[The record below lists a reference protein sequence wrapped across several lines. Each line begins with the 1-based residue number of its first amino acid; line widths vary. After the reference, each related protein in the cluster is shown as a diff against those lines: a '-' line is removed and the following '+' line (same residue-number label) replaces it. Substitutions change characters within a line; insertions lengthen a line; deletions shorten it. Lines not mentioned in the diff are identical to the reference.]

1 MNVYNFKKIEKCYV
15 FGNIDRNMDRFIKTL
30 TSNISKFEREEHPKE
45 KERQERLKKREAERT
60 YVGGL
65 GGGLG
70 VGIHPHNPY
79 DAHLQRRANRR
90 DAGMNFDPSPFA
102 TWDVGDSDKKMF
114 TRKVDSS
121 YNDSVI
127 IVSGNCGIGNKSKK
141 YYEETFGK
149 LDKILGDNNCFV
161 LFVRGNND
169 NPSIFNNMEID
180 FEHIKTIPDYSVVA
194 MKTFN
199 CLCIGGSVSMDKE
212 WKLAQEELYGKKL
225 YWEDEAPKYDEK
237 QLKEILDAYNIN
249 CVITSTCP
257 SFAYPGT
264 NAFKKSK
271 WFYRDKKIVSEFA
284 KERKIMDKIYEQ
296 IMDSESKPYMW
307 VYGRF
312 KMSRTDKINDIVFC
326 SLASYGMIQINSSLN
341 AYFGIDTSKTL
352 ETNAHTFDHILNEE
366 LNGAARLRPHE
377 IEDEVME
384 MGEPEL
390 EDDMEI
396 GEEDIAEGD
405 DEEMADDVAEEVEAA
420 PRENVAAT
428 ANTVVTNQA
437 TREAIDRMI
446 EEMRAI
452 DNYTYA
458 DYAMAFNQARNMT
471 VENNDIYTIRAQAP
485 QELRAVT
492 LEDINRVA
500 TVMGNG
506 TRNG

>member
-15 FGNIDRNMDRFIKTL
+15 FGNIDRNMDRFIKTI
-30 TSNISKFEREEHPKE
+30 TSNISKFKKEEHPKE
-45 KERQERLKKREAERT
+45 IERQERLKKREADRLAND
-60 YVGGL
+60 GL

-70 VGIHPHNPY
+70 LHNPY
-79 DAHLQRRANRR
+79 DAHLQQRRVNRR
-90 DAGMNFDPSPFA
+90 DAGMDLDPSPFA
-102 TWDVGDSDKKMF
+102 WNIGDSDKKMF

-141 YYEETFGK
+141 YYEETFSK

-180 FEHIKTIPDYSVVA
+180 FEHIKAIPDYSVVA

-225 YWEDEAPKYDEK
+225 YWEDEAPKYHEK
-237 QLKEILDAYNIN
+237 QLKEILDVYNIN
-249 CVITSTCP
+249 CIITSTCP

-271 WFYRDKKIVSEFA
+271 WFYRDKKIVSEFS

-307 VYGRF
+307 IYGRF
-312 KMSRTDKINDIVFC
+312 KMYHTDKINDIVFC
-326 SLASYGMIQINSSLN
+326 SLASYGMIQVNSQLS
-341 AYFGIDTSKTL
+341 AFFGVDTSKTL

-377 IEDEVME
+377 IEDEA
-384 MGEPEL
+384 
-390 EDDMEI
+390 MEI
-396 GEEDIAEGD
+396 GDEDIAEGD

-428 ANTVVTNQA
+428 ANTVEEA
-437 TREAIDRMI
+437 RETLDRMI
-446 EEMRAI
+446 QEIRAA

-458 DYAMAFNQARNMT
+458 DYATIFNQARNMT
-471 VENNDIYTIRAQAP
+471 VGGNDIYTIRAQAP

-492 LEDINRVA
+492 LEDIDRVA
-500 TVMGNG
+500 PVMGNG

>member
-15 FGNIDRNMDRFIKTL
+15 FGNIDRNIDRFIKTL

-45 KERQERLKKREAERT
+45 KERQERLKKREAERA

-70 VGIHPHNPY
+70 VGIHPQN
-79 DAHLQRRANRR
+79 LQRRVVRN
-90 DAGMNFDPSPFA
+90 NYVDPSPF
-102 TWDVGDSDKKMF
+102 TWDVGTSYKKVCGKVLDS
-114 TRKVDSS
+114 T

-141 YYEETFGK
+141 YYDETFGK
-149 LDKILGDNNCFV
+149 LNKILGDNNCFV

-169 NPSIFNNMEID
+169 NPSVFNNMEID
-180 FEHIKTIPDYSVVA
+180 FEYIKAIPDYSVVA

-249 CVITSTCP
+249 CIITSTCP

-271 WFYRDKKIVSEFA
+271 WFYRDKKIVSEFS

-307 VYGRF
+307 IYGRF
-312 KMSRTDKINDIVFC
+312 KMSHTDKVNDIVFC
-326 SLASYGMIQINSSLN
+326 SLASYGMIQVNSQLS
-341 AYFGIDTSKTL
+341 AFFGIDTSKTL

-366 LNGAARLRPHE
+366 PNGTARLRQHE

-396 GEEDIAEGD
+396 GDEDIAEGD

-428 ANTVVTNQA
+428 ANTVVTTNEA

-446 EEMRAI
+446 QEMRAI

-458 DYAMAFNQARNMT
+458 DYATVFNQARNMT
-471 VENNDIYTIRAQAP
+471 VGGNDIYTIRAQAP

-492 LEDINRVA
+492 LEDIERVA
-500 TVMGNG
+500 PVMGNG

>member
-1 MNVYNFKKIEKCYV
+1 
-15 FGNIDRNMDRFIKTL
+15 
-30 TSNISKFEREEHPKE
+30 
-45 KERQERLKKREAERT
+45 
-60 YVGGL
+60 
-65 GGGLG
+65 
-70 VGIHPHNPY
+70 
-79 DAHLQRRANRR
+79 
-90 DAGMNFDPSPFA
+90 
-102 TWDVGDSDKKMF
+102 
-114 TRKVDSS
+114 
-121 YNDSVI
+121 
-127 IVSGNCGIGNKSKK
+127 
-141 YYEETFGK
+141 
-149 LDKILGDNNCFV
+149 
-161 LFVRGNND
+161 
-169 NPSIFNNMEID
+169 MEID
-180 FEHIKTIPDYSVVA
+180 FEHIKAIPDYSVVA

-249 CVITSTCP
+249 CIITSTCP

-271 WFYRDKKIVSEFA
+271 WFYHDKKIVSEFA

-428 ANTVVTNQA
+428 ANTVEEA
-437 TREAIDRMI
+437 RETIDRMI
-446 EEMRAI
+446 QEIRAA

-458 DYAMAFNQARNMT
+458 DYATLYNNLNNLAR
-471 VENNDIYTIRAQAP
+471 ENNEIYTVRTQQPHEGI
-485 QELRAVT
+485 RAVT
-492 LEDINRVA
+492 LEDIDRVA
-500 TVMGNG
+500 TFIGNG

>member
-15 FGNIDRNMDRFIKTL
+15 FGNIDRNMDRFIKTI
-30 TSNISKFEREEHPKE
+30 TSNISKFKREEHPKE
-45 KERQERLKKREAERT
+45 IERQERLKKREAERP
-60 YVGGL
+60 YVGGGL
-65 GGGLG
+65 GGGIA
-70 VGIHPHNPY
+70 IHPHEPFGGQP
-79 DAHLQRRANRR
+79 QRRVNRLR
-90 DAGMNFDPSPFA
+90 DNHDPSPFA
-102 TWDVGDSDKKMF
+102 TWDIGTSFNKACGKVLDS
-114 TRKVDSS
+114 T

-149 LDKILGDNNCFV
+149 LDKVLGDNNCFL

-169 NPSIFNNMEID
+169 SPSIFNNREID
-180 FEHIKTIPDYSVVA
+180 FEHIKAIPDYSVVS

-225 YWEDEAPKYDEK
+225 YWEDEAPKHDEK
-237 QLKEILDAYNIN
+237 ELKEILEAYNIN
-249 CVITSTCP
+249 CIITSTCP

-271 WFYRDKKIVSEFA
+271 WFYRDKKIVSEFS

-307 VYGRF
+307 IYGRF
-312 KMSRTDKINDIVFC
+312 KMSHTDKLNDIVFC
-326 SLASYGMIQINSSLN
+326 SLSSYGMIQVNSQLN
-341 AYFGIDTSKTL
+341 AFFGIDTSKTL
-352 ETNAHTFDHILNEE
+352 ETNGHTFDNILHEE
-366 LNGAARLRPHE
+366 LNGRGPIHNEL
-377 IEDEVME
+377 EDEVVE

-390 EDDMEI
+390 EDDMEM
-396 GEEDIAEGD
+396 GEEVP
-405 DEEMADDVAEEVEAA
+405 DEEVNDDVDEEVEA
-420 PRENVAAT
+420 PTVGVEAT
-428 ANTVVTNQA
+428 ATA
-437 TREAIDRMI
+437 TTIAGQEALRRMI
-446 EEMRAI
+446 DEMRAV

-458 DYAMAFNQARNMT
+458 DYARLFDNGITNPRVN
-471 VENNDIYTIRAQAP
+471 YTIDNAQAGI
-485 QELRAVT
+485 RAVT

-500 TVMGNG
+500 TVVGNT

>member
-15 FGNIDRNMDRFIKTL
+15 FGNIDRNMDRFIKTI

-45 KERQERLKKREAERT
+45 KERQERLKKREAERA
-60 YVGGL
+60 Y
-65 GGGLG
+65 GGGLRAD
-70 VGIHPHNPY
+70 IHLDNLY
-79 DAHLQRRANRR
+79 EAHLQRRANRR
-90 DAGMNFDPSPFA
+90 DAGMDLDPSPF
-102 TWDVGDSDKKMF
+102 TWNIGDSDKKMF

-141 YYEETFGK
+141 YYEETFTK

-180 FEHIKTIPDYSVVA
+180 FEHIKAIPDYSVVA

-225 YWEDEAPKYDEK
+225 YWEDEAPKYHEK

-249 CVITSTCP
+249 CIITSTCP

-271 WFYRDKKIVSEFA
+271 WFYRDKKIVSEFS

-307 VYGRF
+307 IYGRF
-312 KMSRTDKINDIVFC
+312 KMSHTDKINDIVFC
-326 SLASYGMIQINSSLN
+326 SLASYGMIQVNFQLS
-341 AYFGIDTSKTL
+341 AFFGVDTSKTL

-366 LNGAARLRPHE
+366 LNGAARLTPHE
-377 IEDEVME
+377 IEDEADE
-384 MGEPEL
+384 AMG
-390 EDDMEI
+390 M

-405 DEEMADDVAEEVEAA
+405 GEEMADDVVEEVEAA
-420 PRENVAAT
+420 PRENVVAT
-428 ANTVVTNQA
+428 ANTVVTNQT

-446 EEMRAI
+446 QEMRAI
-452 DNYTYA
+452 DNY
-458 DYAMAFNQARNMT
+458 FNQARDVT
-471 VENNDIYTIRAQAP
+471 VENNDIYTIREQAP

-492 LEDINRVA
+492 LEDIDRV
-500 TVMGNG
+500 VPVIGNG

>member
-15 FGNIDRNMDRFIKTL
+15 FGNIDRNMDRFIKIL
-30 TSNISKFEREEHPKE
+30 TSNISKFKREEHPKE
-45 KERQERLKKREAERT
+45 IERQERLKKREAERP
-60 YVGGL
+60 YIGGGL
-65 GGGLG
+65 GGGIG
-70 VGIHPHNPY
+70 MHPHEPFGGQP
-79 DAHLQRRANRR
+79 QRRVNRLR
-90 DAGMNFDPSPFA
+90 DNHDPSPFA
-102 TWDVGDSDKKMF
+102 TWDISTSFNKACGKALDS
-114 TRKVDSS
+114 T

-149 LDKILGDNNCFV
+149 LDKVLGDNNCFL

-169 NPSIFNNMEID
+169 NPSIFNNKEID
-180 FEHIKTIPDYSVVA
+180 FEHIKAIPDYSVVS

-225 YWEDEAPKYDEK
+225 YWEDEAPKHDEK
-237 QLKEILDAYNIN
+237 ELKEILEAYNIN
-249 CVITSTCP
+249 CIITSTCP

-271 WFYRDKKIVSEFA
+271 WFYRDKKIVSEFS

-307 VYGRF
+307 IYGRF
-312 KMSRTDKINDIVFC
+312 KMSHTDKLNDIVFC
-326 SLASYGMIQINSSLN
+326 SLSSYGMIQVNSQLN
-341 AYFGIDTSKTL
+341 AFFGIDTSKTL
-352 ETNAHTFDHILNEE
+352 ETNGHTFDNILSEE
-366 LNGAARLRPHE
+366 LNGRRPIHNE
-377 IEDEVME
+377 FEDEVVE

-390 EDDMEI
+390 EDDMEM
-396 GEEDIAEGD
+396 GEEVP
-405 DEEMADDVAEEVEAA
+405 DEEVNDDVDEEVEA
-420 PRENVAAT
+420 PTVGVEAT
-428 ANTVVTNQA
+428 ANA
-437 TREAIDRMI
+437 TTIAGQEAIRRMI
-446 EEMRAI
+446 DEMRAV

-458 DYAMAFNQARNMT
+458 DYARLFDNGITNPRVN
-471 VENNDIYTIRAQAP
+471 YTIDNDQAGI
-485 QELRAVT
+485 RAVT

-500 TVMGNG
+500 TVIGNN